1 MSMKLVIL
9 GLLMERDAHPYEMK
23 QTMEQRHMDH
33 FMKLQKGSLYY
44 AVEQLH
50 KKEYIKVVDVIKDTN
65 RPDKTIYQIT
75 DSGKKLFHKLILDEL
90 STDSNLYHPL
100 FTGVA
105 FALHGNQQ
113 EIADILE
120 KRMTLTEKRVRELSS
135 ILDFYKQLPRAV
147 IHLIKG
153 SILHGEAELAWLKNL
168 IADARAEKLQTLGGA
183 DEN

>member
-1 MSMKLVIL
+1 
-9 GLLMERDAHPYEMK
+9 
-23 QTMEQRHMDH
+23 MDH

-44 AVEQLH
+44 AAEQLH
-50 KKEYIKVVDVIKDTN
+50 KNNYIKVVDVIKDTN

-75 DSGKKLFHKLILDEL
+75 GSGKELFHKLILEEL
-90 STDSNLYHPL
+90 SSDSNLYHPL

-105 FALHGNQQ
+105 FALHGNPQ

-120 KRMTLTEKRVRELSS
+120 KRMALTEKRVHELSS

-153 SILHGEAELAWLKNL
+153 AILHSEAELTWLKNL
-168 IADARAEKLQTLGGA
+168 IADARAEKLQTLGV
-183 DEN
+183 DDKIR